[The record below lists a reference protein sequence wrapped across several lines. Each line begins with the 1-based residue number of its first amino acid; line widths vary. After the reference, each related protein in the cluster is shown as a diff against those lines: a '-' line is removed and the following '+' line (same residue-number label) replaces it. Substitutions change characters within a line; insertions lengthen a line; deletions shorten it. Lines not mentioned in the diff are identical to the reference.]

1 MVIIRIRGTDFRVT
15 VQKTNVKSN
24 SGMVN
29 CGPQLTHYPYKAVK
43 IWGKINYFKIL
54 LVKVT
59 ELTENCMQEKLWNLI
74 MTVSFTMF
82 QTGVIPISL
91 PS

>member
-15 VQKTNVKSN
+15 VQKTNVKLN

-54 LVKVT
+54 L
-59 ELTENCMQEKLWNLI
+59 
-74 MTVSFTMF
+74 
-82 QTGVIPISL
+82 IS
-91 PS
+91 